1 MMVNDKLIISSLTIA
16 YEWGAKSNM
25 TTHLQPNAK
34 TAVMLG
40 KNQTENSN

>member
-1 MMVNDKLIISSLTIA
+1 MMVNDKLIISMLTIA

-25 TTHLQPNAK
+25 TTHLQPNTK
-34 TAVMLG
+34 TAIMLG